1 MGFLLFFFFAST
13 LLNVQENKY
22 TLQKKRRNRRN
33 KSLGLFQEA
42 NNKER
47 AKICSSSYRYP
58 TKAHLLTVFDKKVPD
73 KYHKPHNP
81 DDLTTSQ
88 ELIL

>member
-1 MGFLLFFFFAST
+1 MGFLFFFFLAST

-22 TLQKKRRNRRN
+22 TLQKRRN

-58 TKAHLLTVFDKKVPD
+58 TKANLLTVFDKKVPD
-73 KYHKPHNP
+73 KYYKPHNP
-81 DDLTTSQ
+81 DDLITSQ

>member
-1 MGFLLFFFFAST
+1 MGFLFFFFLAST

-22 TLQKKRRNRRN
+22 TLQKKRRN

-58 TKAHLLTVFDKKVPD
+58 TKANLLTVFDKKVPD
-73 KYHKPHNP
+73 KYYKPHNP
-81 DDLTTSQ
+81 DDLITSQ